1 LEEKY
6 EQNNL
11 DEQVQDES
19 FTEQPLPQIAVE
31 QIDDQSKLSEVYV
44 GKITSLRFHPFF
56 LTTAR
61 CICNMKMISYFYRRD
76 QGEVECV
83 ATKI

>member
-1 LEEKY
+1 MEEKY

-19 FTEQPLPQIAVE
+19 FTELPLPQIAVE

-44 GKITSLRFHPFF
+44 GKITALRFHPFF
-56 LTTAR
+56 LTMGTMYLQNENDLLFLQTR
-61 CICNMKMISYFYRRD
+61 SRRS
-76 QGEVECV
+76 
-83 ATKI
+83 